1 MTRAELDALRRL
13 AEGEP
18 SMTRVALRDIGNP
31 VGVRRALQREF
42 ETSLRGKE
50 STAQLVDRL
59 MRVASMS
66 HTRAATIAQTERT
79 RAANGARYAQ
89 AIEEYLKAYD
99 KAVKGHRKRPA
110 LPTFQWINPRTAK
123 EPRQHHVDI
132 SGKRCAVG
140 EEFLP
145 GLRYPGDP
153 DAPARETINCHC
165 YIRRWGE

>member
-13 AEGEP
+13 ADGEP

-31 VGVRRALQREF
+31 AGVRSALQREF

-50 STAQLVDRL
+50 SRAQLVDRL
-59 MRVASMS
+59 MRVAGMN

-79 RAANGARYAQ
+79 RAANSARYAR
-89 AIEEYLKAYD
+89 AIEDYLKAYD
-99 KAVKGHRKRPA
+99 KAVKGHRKRPS
-110 LPTFQWINPRTAK
+110 LPMFQWINPRLAK

-165 YIRRWGE
+165 YIRRWRG

>member
-1 MTRAELDALRRL
+1 MTRAELDELRRL

-18 SMTRVALRDIGNP
+18 PMTRVALHDIANP
-31 VGVRRALQREF
+31 AGVRSAMQREF
-42 ETSLRGKE
+42 ELSLRGKE

-59 MRVASMS
+59 VRVADIS

-110 LPTFQWINPRTAK
+110 LPVFQWVNPRAAK
-123 EPRQHHVDI
+123 VPRPHHVAI
-132 SGKRCAVG
+132 SGDRRPVG

-153 DAPARETINCHC
+153 GGPASETINCHC
-165 YIRRWGE
+165 YIRRWG